1 MCHRK
6 SNTQAKK
13 GFAILICLLIS
24 VSQLAAQN
32 KIIFINSTQG
42 KLIRAKEGDML
53 SLKYKGYLGQTE
65 TFKNTLSFIGDSSF
79 TIGIPMMSANG
90 ILGNN
95 IEKQFQY
102 KEIRYQDILAF
113 RRSSVGRT
121 LLKSSLSLGAA
132 IGSFLLLNSMYERN
146 NVSDFGK
153 IGISIGIGL
162 TLNMVINLSL
172 PDKPNHKMEEGWEI
186 KVIKE

>member
-1 MCHRK
+1 MCYRK

-24 VSQLAAQN
+24 VSQLVAQN
-32 KIIFINSTQG
+32 QIIFINSTQG

-79 TIGIPMMSANG
+79 TLGIPMMSASG

-102 KEIRYQDILAF
+102 KEIKYQDILAF

-162 TLNMVINLSL
+162 TLNMVINFGL